1 MFYFLL
7 YLCLLGCLRLAWCE
21 RDSLILL
28 STELTEWE
36 ACILGGNF
44 PASRPNILAGFFSRA
59 FYLGSLKLDSL
70 EIIGDALQEAEIF
83 NREVI
88 GYKNMVFYRSMV
100 IGLLSSIVPLVIGQ
114 VRLASS
120 DMLLILVQ
128 LVFPISGFLLAPSGW
143 LDKEIGYQWVKD
155 VVMLRGNSAVN
166 STGLTFQRLK
176 VEAKRENLK
185 KKQYL
190 RIVTDLWVFLELCQ
204 GATMAMVFFCLY
216 RDIF

>member
-1 MFYFLL
+1 M
-7 YLCLLGCLRLAWCE
+7 
-21 RDSLILL
+21 
-28 STELTEWE
+28 
-36 ACILGGNF
+36 
-44 PASRPNILAGFFSRA
+44 
-59 FYLGSLKLDSL
+59 
-70 EIIGDALQEAEIF
+70 
-83 NREVI
+83 
-88 GYKNMVFYRSMV
+88 
-100 IGLLSSIVPLVIGQ
+100 
-114 VRLASS
+114 
-120 DMLLILVQ
+120 
-128 LVFPISGFLLAPSGW
+128 LAPSGW

-190 RIVTDLWVFLELCQ
+190 RIITDLWVFLELCQ

>member
-21 RDSLILL
+21 RDSLTLL

-44 PASRPNILAGFFSRA
+44 PASRPNIVAGFFSRA

-100 IGLLSSIVPLVIGQ
+100 IGLLS
-114 VRLASS
+114 
-120 DMLLILVQ
+120 
-128 LVFPISGFLLAPSGW
+128 
-143 LDKEIGYQWVKD
+143 
-155 VVMLRGNSAVN
+155 
-166 STGLTFQRLK
+166 
-176 VEAKRENLK
+176 
-185 KKQYL
+185 
-190 RIVTDLWVFLELCQ
+190 
-204 GATMAMVFFCLY
+204 
-216 RDIF
+216 